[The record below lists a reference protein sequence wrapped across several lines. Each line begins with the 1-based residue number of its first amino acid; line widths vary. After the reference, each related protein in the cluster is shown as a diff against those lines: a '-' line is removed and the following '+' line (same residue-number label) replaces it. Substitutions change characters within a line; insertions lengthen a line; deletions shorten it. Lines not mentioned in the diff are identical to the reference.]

1 MIIKILK
8 NIFIVFI
15 AFLFATILRTYIFQ
29 IYYIPS
35 LSMFPNININDRVL
49 VLKDKLFDI
58 EYSVGDVIVF
68 YSPESSSPNNS
79 ELLIENLKLWELI
92 NNEGNKNQTVYIK
105 RIVGTPG
112 DEISINKNGEV
123 FNNNIQVITE
133 NVASTVILDDILI
146 KLSDDEYFVLGDNRD
161 NSFDSRSFGPITSS
175 RIIGKAFFKIYPL
188 DQIQNLND

>member
-1 MIIKILK
+1 
-8 NIFIVFI
+8 
-15 AFLFATILRTYIFQ
+15 
-29 IYYIPS
+29 
-35 LSMFPNININDRVL
+35 MFPNININDRVL

-68 YSPESSSPNNS
+68 YSPESSSLNNS

-133 NVASTVILDDILI
+133 NVASTVILDDISI

-161 NSFDSRSFGPITSS
+161 NSFDSRSFGPIKSS

>member
-1 MIIKILK
+1 
-8 NIFIVFI
+8 
-15 AFLFATILRTYIFQ
+15 
-29 IYYIPS
+29 
-35 LSMFPNININDRVL
+35 MFPNININDRVI
-49 VLKDKLFDI
+49 VLKDKSFDI

-133 NVASTVILDDILI
+133 NVASTVILDDISI

-188 DQIQNLND
+188 DQIQNLNDWK

>member
-1 MIIKILK
+1 
-8 NIFIVFI
+8 
-15 AFLFATILRTYIFQ
+15 
-29 IYYIPS
+29 
-35 LSMFPNININDRVL
+35 MFPNININDRVL

-133 NVASTVILDDILI
+133 NVASTVILDAVSYTHLRAH
-146 KLSDDEYFVLGDNRD
+146 E
-161 NSFDSRSFGPITSS
+161 T
-175 RIIGKAFFKIYPL
+175 
-188 DQIQNLND
+188 

>member
-1 MIIKILK
+1 
-8 NIFIVFI
+8 
-15 AFLFATILRTYIFQ
+15 
-29 IYYIPS
+29 
-35 LSMFPNININDRVL
+35 MFPNININDRVL

-68 YSPESSSPNNS
+68 YSLESSSPNNS

-123 FNNNIQVITE
+123 FNNNVQVITE
-133 NVASTVILDDILI
+133 NVASTVILDDISI
-146 KLSDDEYFVLGDNRD
+146 KLSDDEYFVLGDN
-161 NSFDSRSFGPITSS
+161 SCLLYTSD
-175 RIIGKAFFKIYPL
+175 AA
-188 DQIQNLND
+188 DE

>member
-58 EYSVGDVIVF
+58 DYSVGDVIVF
-68 YSPESSSPNNS
+68 YSPESSIPNNS

-92 NNEGNKNQTVYIK
+92 NNEENKNQTVYIK
-105 RIVGTPG
+105 RIIGTPG
-112 DEISINKNGEV
+112 DEVSINENGEV

-133 NVASTVILDDILI
+133 NVASTVILDEIVI
-146 KLSDDEYFVLGDNRD
+146 KLSEDEYFLLGDNRD

-175 RIIGKAFFKIYPL
+175 RMIGKAFFKIYPL